1 MWREV
6 WAERREGPRTG
17 SGTSEWELRW
27 EEAPWE
33 GKEGLE
39 GRWEFEAQSC
49 AIPRQTL
56 VWGKGAVVQ
65 EKTAG
70 GRILGLV
77 VVGWELERNGEME
90 KDSVE
95 EWEKDSVGEEG

>member
-1 MWREV
+1 M
-6 WAERREGPRTG
+6 
-17 SGTSEWELRW
+17 
-27 EEAPWE
+27 
-33 GKEGLE
+33 
-39 GRWEFEAQSC
+39 
-49 AIPRQTL
+49 

>member
-1 MWREV
+1 MWRELL
-6 WAERREGPRTG
+6 AERREGPQTG
-17 SGTSEWELRW
+17 SVTSGWELRW

-56 VWGKGAVVQ
+56 VWGKGAAVQ
-65 EKTAG
+65 EQKAG
-70 GRILGLV
+70 GEILGLV
-77 VVGWELERNGEME
+77 VVGWEL
-90 KDSVE
+90 
-95 EWEKDSVGEEG
+95 VGMLVWTLM

>member
-1 MWREV
+1 MWRESL
-6 WAERREGPRTG
+6 AERREELQTG
-17 SGTSEWELRW
+17 SVTSGWELRW

-56 VWGKGAVVQ
+56 VWGKGAAVQ
-65 EKTAG
+65 EQKAG
-70 GRILGLV
+70 GEILGLV
-77 VVGWELERNGEME
+77 VVGWELERNG
-90 KDSVE
+90 
-95 EWEKDSVGEEG
+95 

>member
-1 MWREV
+1 M
-6 WAERREGPRTG
+6 WAERREGLRTG

-77 VVGWELERNGEME
+77 VVGWELERNEELE
-90 KDSVE
+90 KDSDE
-95 EWEKDSVGEEG
+95 EWEKDSVEEEW

>member
-1 MWREV
+1 
-6 WAERREGPRTG
+6 
-17 SGTSEWELRW
+17 LRW

-39 GRWEFEAQSC
+39 GRREFEAQPC

-56 VWGKGAVVQ
+56 VWGKGAAVQ
-65 EKTAG
+65 EQKAG
-70 GRILGLV
+70 GKILGLV

-95 EWEKDSVGEEG
+95 EWEKDSVGEEW